1 MQTPFDNKS
10 WQNDF
15 FDQAHDL
22 IQIVRPDGSILYVN
36 NSWLN
41 LMEYKQ
47 EEIQNKSLYAFID
60 KTDLDRYIQY
70 RMDIING
77 LVSDTEIVFNLVSKT
92 GKKISVEGFVSVK
105 HKDDQPLYTMGIFR
119 DITTRLINEAQL
131 KKINKELLDQ
141 QQNLQQLLNNAPDAV
156 IVINQD
162 SRITF
167 WNPKAE
173 EIFGWESKEVLNQ
186 SLSKTIIPE
195 QYREAHEKGMQRYLT
210 SKVST
215 MLNKTIQ
222 ITALNKAG
230 LEFHISL
237 TISPTYQNGELAF
250 IAFLRNIESEMQ
262 SQLQLQHK
270 SLELERINV
279 NLEEFVYVASH
290 DLKEPVRKIITFSER
305 LKNRMNHKLDE
316 DDRRFFQRLDNA
328 AFRMNTLIEDL
339 LKYSRVS
346 AGERLMER
354 INLNDK
360 LQIVIEDL
368 ELEIQEKN
376 AIINIDPLPVIYG
389 NKRQIHQLFQNLIS
403 NAIKYHQAG
412 IAPVIN
418 IKSVLRSKCDILNV
432 PSDNSQGYVIEIK
445 DNGIGF
451 EAQYAKKI
459 FNVFT
464 RLHGNADYPG
474 NCVGLSIA
482 RKVVENHQGLI
493 WAESE
498 PGKGSTFNIWFPLE
512 TS

>member
-15 FDQAHDL
+15 FDHAHDL
-22 IQIVRPDGSILYVN
+22 IQIVHPDGTLLYVN
-36 NSWLN
+36 NSWLR
-41 LMEYKQ
+41 LMEYQQ
-47 EEIQNKSLYAFID
+47 EEIQNKSLYSFIG

-70 RMDIING
+70 RMDIIKGHINE
-77 LVSDTEIVFNLVSKT
+77 TEIIFDLISKT

-105 HKDDQPLYTMGIFR
+105 LKDCRPLYTMGIFR

-131 KKINKELLDQ
+131 KHINNELNEQ
-141 QQNLQQLLNNAPDAV
+141 QKNLQLLLNNAPDAV

-162 SRITF
+162 SYIRF

-173 EIFGWESKEVLNQ
+173 EIFGWKSDEVINQ
-186 SLSKTIIPE
+186 SLSNTIIPI
-195 QYREAHEKGMQRYLT
+195 QYREAHEKGMQRYLK
-210 SKVST
+210 SQESL

-237 TISPTYQNGELAF
+237 TISPTLQNGKLAF
-250 IAFLRNIESEMQ
+250 IAFLRNIEAEMK
-262 SQLQLQHK
+262 SHIQLEQK
-270 SLELERINV
+270 SLELERINK

-290 DLKEPVRKIITFSER
+290 DLKEPVRKVITFSER

-316 DDRRFFQRLDNA
+316 DDRRFFQRLENA

-339 LKYSRVS
+339 LKYSHVS
-346 AGERLMER
+346 AGERLMEQ
-354 INLNDK
+354 IDLNDN
-360 LQIVIEDL
+360 LQMVIEDL

-376 AIINIDPLPVIYG
+376 ALISIETLPVIMG
-389 NKRQIHQLFQNLIS
+389 NNRQIHQLFHNLIS
-403 NAIKYHQAG
+403 NALKYHQPETC
-412 IAPVIN
+412 PVIHISSALKN
-418 IKSVLRSKCDILNV
+418 NGHDINV
-432 PSDNSQGYVIEIK
+432 SSHHIQGYMIEIK

-451 EAQYAKKI
+451 EPEYAKSI

-474 NCVGLSIA
+474 NGVGLSIA
-482 RKVVENHQGLI
+482 RKVVENHHGYI

-498 PGKGSTFNIWFPLE
+498 PGKGSTFKIWLPWE
-512 TS
+512 